1 MTVSLLRNYSRE
13 SKMLLTPRFELALQ
27 YAIIIHAGQM
37 RKGSEIPYIAH
48 LMAVASIVLEHG
60 GDEDEVI
67 AALLHD
73 AVEDAGGRKRYND
86 IRVRFGERVAS
97 IVSECTQKDKTAYV
111 QGIPDL
117 SPSARLVS
125 SADKLHNSRSILHDY
140 REVGE
145 QVWDRFNHRKEAIL
159 WYYRALTNAYL
170 RINDARCTP
179 IVSEI
184 HRVVTEIEAL
194 TTHTGSR

>member
-1 MTVSLLRNYSRE
+1 
-13 SKMLLTPRFELALQ
+13 MLLTPRFELALQ

-37 RKGSEIPYIAH
+37 RRGSEVPYISH

-73 AVEDAGGRKRYND
+73 AVEDAGGRKRYED
-86 IRVRFGERVAS
+86 IKVRFGERVAD
-97 IVSECTQKDKTAYV
+97 IVSACTQQNNRAYV
-111 QGIPDL
+111 AGIPNL

-125 SADKLHNSRSILHDY
+125 VADKLHNSRSMVRDY

-145 QVWDRFNHRKEAIL
+145 RLWDRFHGDKEDKL
-159 WYYRALTNAYL
+159 KYYRALTDAFM
-170 RINDARCTP
+170 RINDARCNP
-179 IVSEI
+179 IVAEI
-184 HRVVTEIEAL
+184 NRVVTELEAL
-194 TTHTGSR
+194 AAH